1 MVQLLS
7 VDLKAQLKLDQ
18 SIKAALEFKQ
28 SSTAST
34 SQTTNKLHNKITH
47 NHSKLCSNSNHS
59 VQDPI
64 TMEEMELCRV
74 NTLKTRLTQLPGMGR
89 TVEAK

>member
-7 VDLKAQLKLDQ
+7 VDLKAQLKVDQ
-18 SIKAALEFKQ
+18 PIKAALEFKQ

-34 SQTTNKLHNKITH
+34 NQATNKSHNKITH
-47 NHSKLCSNSNHS
+47 NHFKLFSSSNHS
-59 VQDPI
+59 VQDLTI
-64 TMEEMELCRV
+64 MEEMELCKV
-74 NTLKTRLTQLPGMGR
+74 NTLKTRLTQLLGMGK